1 MMKAVHIRKVRDR
14 AERFKTILGITPDVD
29 HELWAGRMAEVIAGI
44 RGRDHSDVD
53 NIKSKRGRKNYRRQ
67 VADEMWRVIA
77 IDLPE
82 MCDALLEAQQSAQLL
97 CRDVNRLQ
105 AVLRQAGLDPN
116 GNLLPE
122 KEEQIAAIQRSLL
135 LPVTPAPESVIPED
149 NFQIH
154 FVGSPEWEKMARG

>member
-1 MMKAVHIRKVRDR
+1 MKATHIRKVRDR

-29 HELWAGRMAEVIAGI
+29 HDLWAGRMAEAISAI

-53 NIKSKRGRKNYRRQ
+53 NIKSKRGRRNYHRQ

-82 MCDALLEAQQSAQLL
+82 MCDALLEAQQDAMLL
-97 CRDVNRLQ
+97 RRDVNRLQ
-105 AVLRQAGLDPN
+105 AVLRKAGLDPD
-116 GNLLPE
+116 GNPLEP
-122 KEEQIAAIQRSLL
+122 QDDVVAYVDGWP
-135 LPVTPAPESVIPED
+135 PVVPAPEGTALED

-154 FVGSPEWEKMARG
+154 FVGSPE